1 MSKFFRPRTLAV
13 IVMVLILSATVY
25 AFAAANTVPDPT
37 YAGDGSGTISG
48 FTITNVSYTLNPSNP
63 ANISATTFTIS
74 PASASQVYVSL
85 DGGTNWTS
93 CTNAAGSVSCSL
105 TGVTAAGATSLRIVA
120 AD

>member
-1 MSKFFRPRTLAV
+1 MSKYFRPRTLAV

-25 AFAAANTVPDPT
+25 AFAAANTVPATT

-48 FTITNVSYTLNPSNP
+48 FTITNVSYSLNPANP

-85 DGGTNWTS
+85 NNGVSWAS
-93 CTNAAGSVSCSL
+93 CTNSAGSVNCALS
-105 TGVTAAGATSLRIVA
+105 GVTAAGASTLRIVA